1 MTDGSNV
8 VRGRVEH
15 ARMGSTSAGAVTLR
29 LLDDRFPA
37 GTTVNAYPRGA
48 KPPVAQ
54 PPGPP
59 GAASLASA
67 TVAAD
72 GSAAL
77 TGLPDR
83 QYLTAYALV
92 GGRYNYVDF
101 STYPIGAR
109 G

>member
-1 MTDGSNV
+1 
-8 VRGRVEH
+8 
-15 ARMGSTSAGAVTLR
+15 
-29 LLDDRFPA
+29 
-37 GTTVNAYPRGA
+37 
-48 KPPVAQ
+48 
-54 PPGPP
+54 
-59 GAASLASA
+59 
-67 TVAAD
+67 VAAD
-72 GSAAL
+72 GSAAI

>member
-1 MTDGSNV
+1 
-8 VRGRVEH
+8 
-15 ARMGSTSAGAVTLR
+15 MGTTAPGVLTLTR
-29 LLDDRFPA
+29 LDDRFPA
-37 GTTVNAYPRGA
+37 GTVVTVHPRGA
-48 KPPVAQ
+48 KPPAGQ

-72 GSAAL
+72 GSLSL

-83 QYLTAYALV
+83 GYLTAYALV
-92 GGRYNYVDF
+92 GGRYTFVDF
-101 STYPIGAR
+101 STWPAGVVR

>member
-1 MTDGSNV
+1 M
-8 VRGRVEH
+8 RGWAPHR
-15 ARMGSTSAGAVTLR
+15 AGAVTLR

-48 KPPVAQ
+48 KPPAAQ

-72 GSAAL
+72 GSAAAF

-92 GGRYNYVDF
+92 GGRYTYVDF

>member
-1 MTDGSNV
+1 
-8 VRGRVEH
+8 
-15 ARMGSTSAGAVTLR
+15 MGTTAPGAATLR
-29 LLDDRFPA
+29 QLDNTFPA
-37 GTTVNAYPRGA
+37 GTTVTVHPRGA

-72 GSAAL
+72 GSAAF

-83 QYLTAYALV
+83 QLLTAYALV
-92 GGRYNYVDF
+92 GGRHVYSDF
-101 STYPIGAR
+101 STWPVFR
-109 G
+109 GVT

>member
-1 MTDGSNV
+1 
-8 VRGRVEH
+8 
-15 ARMGSTSAGAVTLR
+15 MGTTAPGAVTLR
-29 LLDDRFPA
+29 QLDNIFPA
-37 GTTVNAYPRGA
+37 GTTVTVHPRGA
-48 KPPVAQ
+48 KPPAAQ

-72 GSAAL
+72 GSAAF

-83 QYLTAYALV
+83 QYLVAYAAV
-92 GGRYNYVDF
+92 GGRHVYVDF
-101 STYPIGAR
+101 ATYPIGAR

>member
-1 MTDGSNV
+1 
-8 VRGRVEH
+8 
-15 ARMGSTSAGAVTLR
+15 MGSTATGAVTLR

-37 GTTVNAYPRGA
+37 GTTVTVHPRGA
-48 KPPVAQ
+48 KPPAAQ

-72 GSAAL
+72 GSAAF

-92 GGRYNYVDF
+92 GGEGTPIVDF